1 MDGFT
6 YSASA
11 ARVIF
16 GYGTLSHVREEIGQL
31 GCARVL
37 VVSTPGHRARAE
49 RVADMLGSVS
59 KGIFDGAVMHVP
71 IETALAARTEARRVD
86 ADGVVGIG
94 GGSTTGLAKAI
105 ALELALPILAIPTTY
120 AGSEATPI
128 YGLTEAGSKRTGRD
142 PKVLPKTIIYDPS
155 LTLELPPLLSIAS
168 AMNAIAHAAEG
179 LYAADR
185 NPVTD
190 LLAQEG
196 IRAVAS
202 AIPGIAADPH
212 DRDARSDCLYGAWLC
227 GTVLGTVGMAL
238 HHKLCHTIGGA
249 FNLPHAE
256 THACLLPHTLAYNAS
271 SATAAMAGIARSI
284 GRASA
289 AAGLYDLARE
299 CGVTLALRDMGL
311 REDQID
317 RSVDLALAS
326 PYPNPRPLEREPL
339 RGLIARAWGG
349 ERPIGD

>member
-1 MDGFT
+1 MDAFT

-11 ARVIF
+11 ARVLF
-16 GYGTLSHVREEIGQL
+16 GYGSLSRVREEVERL

-37 VVSTPGHRARAE
+37 VLSTPGHRHQAQAVAE
-49 RVADMLGSVS
+49 MVGSS
-59 KGIFDGAVMHVP
+59 AKGIFDRAAMHVP
-71 IETALAARTEARRVD
+71 IDIALAARAEARRID
-86 ADGVVGIG
+86 ADGIVAIG

-105 ALELALPILAIPTTY
+105 ALDLALPILAIPTTY

-128 YGLTEAGSKRTGRD
+128 YGLTEGSVKRTGRD
-142 PKVLPKTIIYDPS
+142 PKVLPRTIIYDPS
-155 LTLELPPLLSIAS
+155 LTVALPPLVSIAS

-196 IRAVAS
+196 IRAIAVA
-202 AIPGIAADPH
+202 IARIVADPR

-227 GTVLGTVGMAL
+227 GMVLGAVGMAL
-238 HHKLCHTIGGA
+238 HHKLCHAIGGA

-256 THACLLPHTLAYNAS
+256 THSCLLPHTLAYNAS
-271 SATAAMAGIARSI
+271 CAPVAMARIARAI
-284 GRASA
+284 GRPSA

-299 CGVTLALRDMGL
+299 SGATLALRDIGL
-311 REDQID
+311 REEQIE
-317 RSVDLALAS
+317 RAVDLAMAS
-326 PYPNPRPLEREPL
+326 PYPNPRPLERDAL
-339 RGLIARAWGG
+339 RNLIVDAWAGV
-349 ERPIGD
+349 RPSD